1 MDVFVRNFFQKYA
14 RAIRKSKPEYLLKL
28 LAAIEYSEA
37 ILEMTASKLFGAKF
51 KWFIVLI
58 TQMSKCVI
66 RLVLLVIHKIGI
78 QKLPNLFEVKNF
90 LMNIN
95 SEKKEIQAKN
105 STAQEKDAEKTN
117 GFYRLKNSRRLIRTI
132 QNSPANIDSRDWMLP
147 SPQTANPK
155 QTVDNNDVDLDPT
168 RDYQRYIAEILHI
181 IRPVCHLAS
190 IGLCRSKSWTQ
201 YFVALAIDTLSLFLM
216 NGTDGMSTSQKKEMR
231 RRTILFLYYFIRT
244 PLYDNYTSS
253 LINVTLTQFEQN
265 IPLIKYLIKP
275 VKNYIPYWQS
285 IYNYCWTY

>member
-1 MDVFVRNFFQKYA
+1 MDIFIRNFFQKYA
-14 RAIRKSKPEYLLKL
+14 RAFRKSKPEYLLKL

-37 ILEMTASKLFGAKF
+37 IMEMTASKLFGNKF
-51 KWFIVLI
+51 KWLIVLI

-78 QKLPNLFEVKNF
+78 QTLPDLFEVKNF
-90 LMNIN
+90 LMNISN
-95 SEKKEIQAKN
+95 EKKELVQPKSNA
-105 STAQEKDAEKTN
+105 AQDDERTN
-117 GFYRLKNSRRLIRTI
+117 GFYRLKHSQRVIRTI
-132 QNSPANIDSRDWMLP
+132 QNSPTNVDSRDWTLP
-147 SPQTANPK
+147 SLKAGQK
-155 QTVDNNDVDLDPT
+155 QTHDETKDVDLDPT
-168 RDYQRYIAEILHI
+168 RDYQRYLAEILHI

-190 IGLCRSKSWTQ
+190 IGLFRSKSWTQ
-201 YFVALAIDTLSLFLM
+201 YFVALSIDTISLFLM
-216 NGTDGMSTSQKKEMR
+216 NGTNGMSMSQKKEMR